1 MLQEFPFKGAEQSL
15 KALEEHELVSV
26 SYIDGRASMVKP
38 GKPVFRYV
46 FQALVNGTLH
56 RALGSRKASQ
66 TGCREDEL
74 MTNLLFCRSRFQI
87 IMSNRV
93 QQRHHRQIRV
103 RYQSIRTRT
112 DESQKHHNGGW
123 VRRSWSF
130 GRMAGFGWEQ
140 CD

>member
-74 MTNLLFCRSRFQI
+74 MTNLLFCRSGFQI

-103 RYQSIRTRT
+103 RY
-112 DESQKHHNGGW
+112 
-123 VRRSWSF
+123 
-130 GRMAGFGWEQ
+130 
-140 CD
+140 